1 MMRRMRCQSAP
12 VMIVVFPSLRLP
24 ATHAPS
30 VQVLS
35 AAQVVE
41 AYPAVGNQ
49 ADAHRSPELI
59 TDHHLGLML
68 LSGYIME
75 GDARDP
81 REEDLQ
87 VGEAGV
93 IGHGVTYYVDFIQRT
108 GGSDR

>member
-1 MMRRMRCQSAP
+1 M
-12 VMIVVFPSLRLP
+12 VLP
-24 ATHAPS
+24 AP
-30 VQVLS
+30 QVG
-35 AAQVVE
+35 Q
-41 AYPAVGNQ
+41 AYPPVGDQ
-49 ADAHRSPELI
+49 ADADRSPERVV
-59 TDHHLGLML
+59 DHHLGLML